1 MVMENSYSPPRR
13 VSKTQM
19 GHHPVPTFR
28 QTESFIF
35 NTFMEKKREQAKGK
49 NPTVNFDQNNAMI
62 NVEKLPEEDDSGYF
76 YQDDQSPG
84 GVSKPSIRKV
94 VSDHEDFHDHSM
106 HKFDNG
112 LSNSKKN
119 KLS

>member
-1 MVMENSYSPPRR
+1 MLRFYSVSYCR
-13 VSKTQM
+13 V
-19 GHHPVPTFR
+19 
-28 QTESFIF
+28 
-35 NTFMEKKREQAKGK
+35 
-49 NPTVNFDQNNAMI
+49 
-62 NVEKLPEEDDSGYF
+62 KLLEEDDSGYF

>member
-1 MVMENSYSPPRR
+1 
-13 VSKTQM
+13 
-19 GHHPVPTFR
+19 
-28 QTESFIF
+28 
-35 NTFMEKKREQAKGK
+35 MEKKREQAKGK

-112 LSNSKKN
+112 LSNSK
-119 KLS
+119 

>member
-1 MVMENSYSPPRR
+1 MVMENAYSPARR

-49 NPTVNFDQNNAMI
+49 NPAVNFDQI
-62 NVEKLPEEDDSGYF
+62 NVQRLPEEDDSGYF

-94 VSDHEDFHDHSM
+94 VSDHEDFLDHSM
-106 HKFDNG
+106 QKFDNG
-112 LSNSKKN
+112 LSNSK
-119 KLS
+119 